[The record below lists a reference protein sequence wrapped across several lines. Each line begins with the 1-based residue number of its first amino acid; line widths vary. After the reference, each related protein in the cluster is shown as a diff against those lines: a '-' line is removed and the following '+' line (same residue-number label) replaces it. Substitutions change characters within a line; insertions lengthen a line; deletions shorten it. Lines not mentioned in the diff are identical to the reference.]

1 MRAADFVDSYIEA
14 WNHRDPRAVAGHLAR
29 DGVYCDVPEHAHH
42 CHDEL
47 VEYLREFFRRTRQQY
62 RLIGDVVANER
73 TIAFQYEILEPEANG
88 RAAEPDTL
96 RGAEFITLHQDA
108 ALTIVDYYD
117 LPGLPSPVSPAHAG
131 AVALRRR
138 KYAKSGLCAV
148 QLAEYR
154 ERLDRLMQ
162 TEQLFLRPDI
172 TLPRLARAVDCSV
185 NHLSQVINAGFG
197 TSFFDYLN
205 RLRVARARDILE
217 SEEGRDMPILNVAFA
232 VGFNSNSAF
241 YAAFKKCVG
250 MTPAQYRKEQS
261 ADSQ

>member
-1 MRAADFVDSYIEA
+1 VRPADFVDSYFEA
-14 WNHRDPRAVAGHLAR
+14 WNHRDPRAVADHLAR
-29 DGVYCDVPEHAHH
+29 DGIYCDVPEHAHH
-42 CHDEL
+42 SHDEL
-47 VEYLREFFRRTRQQY
+47 IEHLRDFFSGTRQQY
-62 RLIGDVVANER
+62 RLVGDVVANER

-88 RAAEPDTL
+88 RAADAGGL
-96 RGAEFITLHQDA
+96 RGAEFITLNHDA

-117 LPGLPSPVSPAHAG
+117 LPGVPGP
-131 AVALRRR
+131 VALRRQ
-138 KYAKSGLCAV
+138 KYAKSGLCEA

-162 TEQLFLRPDI
+162 AEQLFLRPDI

-205 RLRVARARDILE
+205 RLRVAHAREILE
-217 SEEGRDMPILNVAFA
+217 SAEGRDMPILNVAFA

-241 YAAFKKCVG
+241 YAAFKKCTG
-250 MTPAQYRKEQS
+250 MTPAQYRKEQAAGS
-261 ADSQ
+261 P